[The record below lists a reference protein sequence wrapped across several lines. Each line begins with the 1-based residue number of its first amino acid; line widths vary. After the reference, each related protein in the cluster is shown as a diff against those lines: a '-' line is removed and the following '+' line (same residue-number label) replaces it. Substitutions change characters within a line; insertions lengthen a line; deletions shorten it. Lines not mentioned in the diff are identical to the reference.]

1 MSISLCITN
10 YNRNAYLFKSFEQV
24 YNDERISE
32 IIISDDCSDL
42 DLFIDIGRK
51 IATMPKVKLSRNPIN
66 LGCFANKAKAVSLAT
81 NDYVII
87 FDSDNVLNT
96 QYLDK
101 VFAEVWNPKVILAP
115 DFAEPVFD
123 YRQFAGQTFN
133 KTNVGASAYK
143 KGFDC
148 MINTMNYFAHRDSF
162 LSVYQPK
169 KDIKGADSI
178 YMNYLWLM
186 AGNEIKVV
194 SGMKYYHRTDHIPS
208 EKGSNYITY
217 AKESEPKCAELL
229 QRIASFR

>member
-10 YNRNAYLFKSFEQV
+10 YNRNAYLFKSFEKV
-24 YNDERISE
+24 YNDDRISE
-32 IIISDDCSDL
+32 IIIADDCSDL
-42 DLFIDIGRK
+42 QLYKDIERK
-51 IATMPKVKLSRNPIN
+51 CSNMPKVKLSRNPIN

-81 NDYVII
+81 NEYVII
-87 FDSDNVLNT
+87 FDSDNVLNKE
-96 QYLDK
+96 YIDK
-101 VFAEVWNPKVILAP
+101 VFSERWNPKVILAP
-115 DFAEPVFD
+115 DFAEPVFN
-123 YRQFAGQTFN
+123 YTRFAGQIFN
-133 KTNVGASAYK
+133 KTNVGAWAYE

-148 MINTMNYFAHRDSF
+148 MINTMNYFVHRDSF
-162 LSVYQPK
+162 ISVYQPN

-194 SGMKYYHRTDHIPS
+194 SGMRYYHRIDHIAS